1 MFEFVTPHRLFR
13 TQIHALRENLP
24 GVLDGSVAG
33 IHDARIATRRIRELL
48 PLLGDPKRR
57 KHIQDLG
64 DRFKRLGRSLGR
76 VRDADVR
83 VALLATLETRMP
95 HAAPALVVLRQQRE
109 QERLDLLRKLI
120 RKLERLEA
128 VRLIEMLD
136 EHHYTFPAPLGFG
149 VRGGGS
155 WRHDL
160 RYTLRERAGAARE
173 AIDHATGVYFPNRA
187 HAVRIALKK
196 LRYAM
201 EIAHETGFGDR
212 SGAVRELKKA
222 QDVLGDLHDRQEL
235 IDNLV
240 ECAGDGAEVAAQISL
255 LKQVIDAEIHDLHGK
270 YLVRRHELQEIC
282 HRQSVRPRQAPS
294 RKLLAAAGVIAISSG
309 LYSKYR

>member
-1 MFEFVTPHRLFR
+1 MC
-13 TQIHALRENLP
+13 
-24 GVLDGSVAG
+24 AG
-33 IHDARIATRRIRELL
+33 
-48 PLLGDPKRR
+48 
-57 KHIQDLG
+57 
-64 DRFKRLGRSLGR
+64 
-76 VRDADVR
+76 
-83 VALLATLETRMP
+83 
-95 HAAPALVVLRQQRE
+95 
-109 QERLDLLRKLI
+109 ER
-120 RKLERLEA
+120 
-128 VRLIEMLD
+128 
-136 EHHYTFPAPLGFG
+136 
-149 VRGGGS
+149 S

-282 HRQSVRPRQAPS
+282 HRQSVRPRQAPV
-294 RKLLAAAGVIAISSG
+294 AQAAGGRRCDRDFFGAVLEIP
-309 LYSKYR
+309 LNPLR